1 MSTVQRIATFLV
13 LTMAGACSSG
23 GGGGA
28 TTPPTGG
35 SAPTGGAGG
44 SGPAATGGT
53 SGGDGTDAAVPPPM
67 TGSYFPLKVGDT
79 WSYQVILTGS
89 TMPPSFKMVTIEAM
103 EPVGGTG
110 PNAAKLAFRHN
121 TCKSGLTPDSCKMP
135 SSPTNKIDKT
145 LGWVAVVTTPTGA
158 TDVNYR
164 EQGFKPSNLVTPVDE
179 TSWDPY
185 RLRIDE
191 VAAHVVNGAKYAE
204 TFREIKQAA
213 NGGPMSSTMQT
224 INWSVDGVDQVV
236 TVMPPS
242 GAAKVYSGCIKVSHS
257 IGTASAKSFWYC
269 RGVGKVKEV
278 GTQTE
283 ELIDYKL
290 VP

>member
-1 MSTVQRIATFLV
+1 MSTAQRIATFLI

-23 GGGGA
+23 GGGTA
-28 TTPPTGG
+28 SPPTGG
-35 SAPTGGAGG
+35 SAAPTGGAGG
-44 SGPAATGGT
+44 GGPGPTGGT
-53 SGGDGTDAAVPPPM
+53 SGGDGSDAAAPPAMSGP
-67 TGSYFPLKVGDT
+67 YFPVKVGNSWT
-79 WSYQVILTGS
+79 YQVTLTGS

-110 PNAAKLAFRHN
+110 PNSTKVAFRHN
-121 TCKSGLTPDSCKMP
+121 TCKSALTIDGCKMA
-135 SSPTNKIDKT
+135 SSATNKLDKT
-145 LGWVAVVTTPTGA
+145 LGWWGVVTGPTGN
-158 TDVNYR
+158 TGVNYR

-179 TSWDPY
+179 TTWDPY

-224 INWSVDGVDQVV
+224 INWVVDGVDQVV

-242 GAAKVYSGCIKVSHS
+242 GAAKVYSGCLKVSHS
-257 IGTASAKSFWYC
+257 LGTSGAKSFWYC
-269 RGVGKVKEV
+269 RGIGKVKEV

-283 ELIDYKL
+283 ELVDYKL
-290 VP
+290 AP